1 MRRREFFAVAGGAIT
16 TFSAVALCGAAV
28 HAQSRIFRVGMLWH
42 AGSAEEEGAYFTA
55 LVRGFQDLGYVEGR
69 NLILEHRYAD
79 EQYDRFQ
86 GQAAELAAIPVDVI
100 MASVWQAA
108 LAAQRLT
115 KTIPIVFVIV
125 PDPVRL
131 GFADSLARPGR
142 NLTGMSNMMADL
154 IAKRFEMLRDA
165 IEGVSRVALIVNAT
179 DPNMADG
186 TLEESRRAATHLSFE
201 IVPVEVRRPADLEG
215 AFLTASKEQVHAVV
229 TAPDPMLY
237 NERERLAKLAIKHRL
252 PLMTHNVDM
261 VNAGALLGY
270 GPNSADLFR
279 GSTAVVDR
287 ILRGG
292 NPAEIPVQQPTRF
305 ELRVNLR
312 SANEMGIRIREA
324 ALQRADLIIE

>member
-1 MRRREFFAVAGGAIT
+1 MAMRRRDVMLALAT
-16 TFSAVALCGAAV
+16 SAVGKSSV
-28 HAQSRIFRVGMLWH
+28 HAQSAARRFRVGMLWH
-42 AGSAEEEGAYFTA
+42 AGNAEQEGDYFTA
-55 LVRGFQDLGYVEGR
+55 LVKGFADLGYVEGR

-79 EQYDRFQ
+79 EQYDRFD

-108 LAAQRLT
+108 LAAQRVT

-131 GFADSLARPGR
+131 GLAESLSRPGR

-165 IEGVSRVALIVNAT
+165 IDDVLRVGLILNAT
-179 DPNMADG
+179 DPKAAAG
-186 TLEESRRAATHLSFE
+186 ALEESRRAAAHFAVE
-201 IVPVEVRRPADLEG
+201 IVPVEVRTPADLEP
-215 AFLTASKEQVHAVV
+215 AFASVAAKNVQAVV

-237 NERERLAKLAIKHRL
+237 NERQRLAKLAITHRL
-252 PLMTHNVDM
+252 PLMTHNIDM
-261 VNAGALLGY
+261 VTAGALLGY
-270 GPNSADLFR
+270 AANSAEIFR
-279 GSTAVVDR
+279 RSTAVVDR

-292 NPAEIPVQQPTRF
+292 NPAEIPIQQPTHF

-312 SANEMGIRIREA
+312 TAREIGIKIREA
-324 ALQRADLIIE
+324 ALQRADLVIE